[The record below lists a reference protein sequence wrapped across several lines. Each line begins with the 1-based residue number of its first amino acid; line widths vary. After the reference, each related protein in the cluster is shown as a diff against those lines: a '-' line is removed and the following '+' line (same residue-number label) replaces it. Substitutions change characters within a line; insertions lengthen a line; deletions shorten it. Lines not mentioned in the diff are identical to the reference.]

1 MMSRQAILAALLGA
15 VLLPAQEVETTPD
28 STIQVEVNVVNVPV
42 TVVDNDG
49 NFVIDLGK
57 EDFRVFEDG
66 EPVQIRYL
74 TSSEDK
80 VNMPPLYVGF
90 VVDKSSTA
98 RRYYKTYKKSIGDLA
113 FALVPEGGKDRGFL
127 LGYHSEVDLL
137 VKMTEDPYYISE
149 KLESLKH
156 GGGSAMLDAIYEA
169 CTEHLASVKYKGP
182 GEPRKVI
189 VIIGDGHDSASK
201 RSIDEVIDA
210 AQRNQVTIYVMS
222 TVAWGFH
229 EAEAKNLDRLVK
241 ATGGHLVQ
249 PMDNMHKGVSGYL
262 SKPQD
267 AGNFVYT
274 VGTGEYE
281 QAKLQAIYD
290 SIKDISGTIQKQ
302 YVLGYAPPTPF
313 SDGKYRRI
321 RVEVNFKADVDIEI
335 RHRTGYFPPP
345 PEAL

>member
-1 MMSRQAILAALLGA
+1 MRRLAFLLALLGA
-15 VLLPAQEVETTPD
+15 IVLPAQEVEPSPG

-49 NFVIDLGK
+49 NFVINLAK
-57 EDFRVFEDG
+57 EDFRVFENG
-66 EPVQIRYL
+66 KRVVIRYL
-74 TSSEDK
+74 THSEDK

-98 RRYYKTYKKSIGDLA
+98 RRYYKTYKNSIGDLA

-137 VKMTEDPYYISE
+137 VKMTEDAYDISE

-156 GGGSAMLDAIYEA
+156 GGGSAMLDAVYQA
-169 CTEHLASVKYKGP
+169 CTKHLASVKYNGP
-182 GEPRKVI
+182 GEPRKAI

-201 RSIDEVIDA
+201 RSIEEVIDA
-210 AQRNQVTIYVMS
+210 AQRQRVTIYVVS

-229 EAEAKNLDRLVK
+229 EKEAKNLDRLVK

-249 PMDNMHKGVSGYL
+249 PMDNMHKDVSGYL

-290 SIKDISGTIQKQ
+290 AIKDISGTIQKQ
-302 YVLGYAPPTPF
+302 YVLGYVPPTPF
-313 SDGKYRRI
+313 SDGRYRNI
-321 RVEVNFKADVDIEI
+321 RVEVNLKIDVDIEI
-335 RHRTGYFPPP
+335 RHRTGYFPP
-345 PEAL
+345 ETL